1 MAAQLRALVEVAG
14 EAVDRLALTPAESLH
29 HAVAARVFRAVGPL
43 AAPSRVI
50 HDAVSRVTYAS
61 VRLGMRVGFDG
72 AARAA
77 SAAPDMR
84 PASPL
89 LGALNAVIGDQ
100 LEARGSALA
109 IPMSLHPRGGAG
121 PRLALFVH
129 GLGGS
134 HDQWPDAD
142 LGLSR
147 IYLRYNTGLPVA
159 QNGARLARLLE
170 ETVAGWP
177 VAVTELALVGHSMGG
192 LMLRAAFHEAVSA
205 GLAWPGLV
213 RNLVTLGTPHGGAPL
228 EKAVHVLA
236 WALRRVPEAAP
247 LGVILDT
254 RSAGIKDLRRGS
266 TLPLLEGC
274 RHTFICATVT
284 RRPGHP
290 LGWAVGDLLVRTRS
304 ASGPQAASS
313 RHLGSLHHFDLLR
326 HPTVYRELR
335 QLLAA

>member
-1 MAAQLRALVEVAG
+1 MKTRFTELVGVEHPIVQGGMQWVGRAEL
-14 EAVDRLALTPAESLH
+14 
-29 HAVAARVFRAVGPL
+29 VAAAPALLNPGGWLGPFTYNSHRPLQVESVPASLLWLSGL
-43 AAPSRVI
+43 AGLS
-50 HDAVSRVTYAS
+50 T
-61 VRLGMRVGFDG
+61 
-72 AARAA
+72 
-77 SAAPDMR
+77 APDHSFHSYNLVGR
-84 PASPL
+84 
-89 LGALNAVIGDQ
+89 
-100 LEARGSALA
+100 
-109 IPMSLHPRGGAG
+109 
-121 PRLALFVH
+121 
-129 GLGGS
+129 
-134 HDQWPDAD
+134 AD
-142 LGLSR
+142 SVLS
-147 IYLRYNTGLPVA
+147 V
-159 QNGARLARLLE
+159 
-170 ETVAGWP
+170 
-177 VAVTELALVGHSMGG
+177 VTELALVGHSMGG
-192 LMLRAAFHEAVSA
+192 LVLRAACHEAVSA